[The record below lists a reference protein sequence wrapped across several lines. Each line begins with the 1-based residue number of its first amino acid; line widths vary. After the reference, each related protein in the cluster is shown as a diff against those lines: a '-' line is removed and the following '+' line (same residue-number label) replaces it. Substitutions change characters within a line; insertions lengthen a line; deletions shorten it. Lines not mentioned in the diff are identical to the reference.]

1 MPARCAMADLKPQ
14 KYLDARPA
22 DELAKYH
29 ERARTTGSDWVYDFV
44 RMVVTPPSIGIY
56 RAIALGTENV
66 PSQGAVILA
75 PNHFSNVDHFF
86 SAMYIRRDVR
96 FMAKSQL
103 YKNPVLGAIISHG
116 GSFPVRRGQGD
127 RETFKTAYSILD
139 QGGCLLI
146 YAEGGRSRTGKLGKP
161 RRGVGLIAL
170 ESGVPVIPVAIHGS
184 GGVRGWRR
192 GHFPK
197 VTIQYGEPL
206 SFDMVK
212 RPDREQQ
219 QHAAERIFGRVR
231 EMYDAIERDGRRSVW
246 RSLRA
251 ARAAQAEK
259 PTPATSQL

>member
-1 MPARCAMADLKPQ
+1 MPAHQSMADIKPQ
-14 KYLDARPA
+14 KYLDLRPA
-22 DELAKYH
+22 DEFAKYH
-29 ERARTTGSDWVYDFV
+29 ERARTTGSDLVYDFV
-44 RMVVTPPSIGIY
+44 RMVVTPPSIGLY

-66 PSQGAVILA
+66 PAQGAVILA

-86 SAMYIRRDVR
+86 SAIYIRRDVR

-103 YKNPVLGAIISHG
+103 YKNPALGWIISHG

-127 RETFKTAYSILD
+127 LETFKTAYKILD
-139 QGGCLLI
+139 DGGCLLI

-206 SFDMVK
+206 SFEVVK
-212 RPDREQQ
+212 CPDRQAQRDVAEQIF
-219 QHAAERIFGRVR
+219 ARIK
-231 EMYDAIERDGRRSVW
+231 EMYGTIEEKGRRAVW
-246 RSLRA
+246 RSLRE
-251 ARAAQAEK
+251 ARRTAPER
-259 PTPATSQL
+259 PASPSSD